1 MQKFT
6 DEEQKL
12 QKKLS
17 LLATGLRELA
27 FEIEIG
33 KYKFVEINHR
43 NLIHKIGDG
52 VGVIGHQE
60 YGFEIIIK
68 VLY

>member
-1 MQKFT
+1 MPKFT

-12 QKKLS
+12 QKELS

-33 KYKFVEINHR
+33 KYKSVEINHKTLFDEIIDLTKF
-43 NLIHKIGDG
+43 N
-52 VGVIGHQE
+52 E
-60 YGFEIIIK
+60 YGFELTIK